1 MVRRGGHRFAAQDH
15 APLNE
20 WGACSD
26 SNGTGHAPGDRCQ
39 GTTITWR
46 FVARILPAGMAFG
59 CVLVR
64 AV

>member
-1 MVRRGGHRFAAQDH
+1 MVRRRGHRFAAKDH

-20 WGACSD
+20 LGACSD
-26 SNGTGHAPGDRCQ
+26 SNGTEHALGDRCQ

-46 FVARILPAGMAFG
+46 FVARTLPAGMAFG
-59 CVLVR
+59 CVLAC